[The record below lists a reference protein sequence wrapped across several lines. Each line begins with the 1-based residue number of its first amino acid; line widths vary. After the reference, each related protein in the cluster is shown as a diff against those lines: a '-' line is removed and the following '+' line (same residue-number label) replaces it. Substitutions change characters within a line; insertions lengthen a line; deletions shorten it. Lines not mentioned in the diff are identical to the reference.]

1 MGEGPPGARTKRPY
15 TTSIFIA
22 YDTSFT
28 QLATFRER
36 LQQWLLQHPGIDK
49 VKADIAVQRFTEE
62 GVELTLNLQLIVE
75 NAAEEQQ
82 LRDVINGEVLRLA
95 QAMEIGMAS
104 PRKPGLENSVPEK
117 GQPGSTPS
125 PSKRAG

>member
-1 MGEGPPGARTKRPY
+1 
-15 TTSIFIA
+15 
-22 YDTSFT
+22 
-28 QLATFRER
+28 
-36 LQQWLLQHPGIDK
+36 
-49 VKADIAVQRFTEE
+49 VQRFTEE
-62 GVELTLNLQLIVE
+62 GVELTLNLQLILE

-104 PRKPGLENSVPEK
+104 PRKPALENSGPDN
-117 GQPGSTPS
+117 GQAGSTPS